1 MRPERQPGG
10 SLGAG
15 GAGGEGRR
23 ASGAQGAPASGSA
36 VQRPS
41 SVLFPSPSAHPQ
53 APSSSPHL
61 PGNSS
66 FRRLM
71 APSRAPWLR
80 RLIGSSQCYR
90 WGNQGT
96 RGQARGRGRSARGRG
111 RPVPASHPAPAACR
125 PPAGAPRLRA
135 PPCAS
140 PSRAPSPDRGFAAV
154 STQKVAERRRGGGAA
169 LATTPFPCYRTPPRL
184 ARP

>member
-36 VQRPS
+36 VQCPS

-80 RLIGSSQCYR
+80 RLIGSSQRYR

-111 RPVPASHPAPAACR
+111 RPAPASHPAPAACR

-140 PSRAPSPDRGFAAV
+140 L
-154 STQKVAERRRGGGAA
+154 TELLLQTAA
-169 LATTPFPCYRTPPRL
+169 LLLCPLRRSQRDAGAGGPL
-184 ARP
+184 